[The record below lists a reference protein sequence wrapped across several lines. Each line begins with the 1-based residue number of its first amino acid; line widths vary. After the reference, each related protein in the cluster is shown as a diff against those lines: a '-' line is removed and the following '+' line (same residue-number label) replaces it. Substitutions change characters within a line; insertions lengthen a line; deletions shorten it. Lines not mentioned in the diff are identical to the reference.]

1 MIQETRKSLG
11 NKVVLAKI
19 PREEYSQFQQYC
31 DHNDETIN
39 ASLRRMILS
48 EIENPHPSK
57 IAGKSVFEYNKSK
70 DNFAWKVV
78 LDDGKIFD
86 IDNNLPA
93 SSIEQLY
100 ESLRQAIEERNVFI
114 RKNKNESVS
123 LPSKLLRTKK

>member
-1 MIQETRKSLG
+1 MNQETRKSLG

-57 IAGKSVFEYNKSK
+57 IAGTSVFEYNKSK

-93 SSIEQLY
+93 SSIEQLH
-100 ESLRQAIEERNVFI
+100 ESLMQAIEERNVFI
-114 RKNKNESVS
+114 RKNKNGSVS
-123 LPSKLLRTKK
+123 LPTKLLRIKK

>member
-48 EIENPHPSK
+48 EIENPHPSR

-78 LDDGKIFD
+78 LDDEKIFV

-93 SSIEQLY
+93 NSIEQLH
-100 ESLRQAIEERNVFI
+100 ESLMKVIEERNVFI
-114 RKNKNESVS
+114 RKNKKGSVS
-123 LPSKLLRTKK
+123 FPNKLLKERR